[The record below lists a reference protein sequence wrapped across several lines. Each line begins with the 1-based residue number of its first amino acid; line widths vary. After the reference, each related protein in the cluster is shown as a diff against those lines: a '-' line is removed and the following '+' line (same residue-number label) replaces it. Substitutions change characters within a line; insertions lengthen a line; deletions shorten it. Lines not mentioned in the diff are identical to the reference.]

1 VQPRI
6 VLNIR
11 APARR
16 SANLRAWVFCLVAL
30 LAPSDS
36 YAVDPR
42 KALSQYLHD
51 VWQTEDGLPQNSVVT
66 ILRSRDGYLWLGTQ
80 DGLVRFDGVRFTTF
94 DTHNSPG
101 LGHNYILCL
110 LEDRDGSLWIGT
122 SGGGL
127 TRYRDGRFTSF
138 TEKEGLPA
146 SQVKSLMQDR
156 LGRLWVGTIGGGLAR
171 LEGNRLVP
179 VAGTESLAGTRVRTM
194 IEDAVRGMWIATDKG
209 LFRWE
214 ENADAPLSRIEGLSS
229 ENVTDLALSRDGG
242 LWIGTLDRGINRL
255 KDGRMAALST
265 RDGLS
270 NNSIDALI
278 EDSHGTLWIGT
289 QGGGLN
295 RLAGGRV
302 SKLTTQE
309 GLSNDVV
316 MSLIEDR
323 EGSLWVG
330 TAGGGL
336 NRLRDGAMTSL
347 TTKEGLSNDFAG
359 PLFEDR
365 NGVFFIGTSRGGVN
379 RIEDG
384 RITHLT
390 TRDGLLS
397 ELVSA
402 LWVARD
408 GGLWIGSDLGVT
420 RFHEG
425 QVSSLTSKDG
435 HTLSNVAALLEDS
448 EGALWIGTEFFGLFR
463 LKDGLLTNL
472 TAKDGLSNNNVF
484 TMCAGKEGRLWAGTL
499 GGGVSLLKDGRFTNF
514 TTKQGLASDFVV
526 SLYEDDQGALWIGTR
541 GSGLSRLKD
550 GRISSASFEQG
561 VFDSP
566 MAVVEDGLGRFWISS
581 NKGIMR
587 VDRAELEAVLEG
599 RLPRVNA
606 TTYGAADG
614 MRSTE
619 GGAGYQSGI
628 RLRNGQIW
636 FSTARGAVQIT
647 PEALAEEPAPPKV
660 VTEEALID
668 GHVVSAPRALQ
679 VPAGAG
685 AIEIHYTGLSLLM
698 PQRLK
703 FRYRLVGYDTDWVD
717 AGTRRTAYYTGV
729 PHGDYRFEVAA
740 RTDDGP
746 WSEPAASLAMSVA
759 RRFHE
764 TVPFRFAAVLACAA
778 LLYGAYR
785 VRVLQLQARQR
796 ELVALVDLRTQKL
809 KEAVEEAEQ
818 SRAEAVSQRTVAEQA
833 NRAKTIFL
841 ANMSHELRTPLNAV
855 LGFSQLMSR
864 KKGRDEEDLEQLAII
879 GRSGEHLLGLI
890 NDVLSLSKIEAG
902 TVAPLTVSA
911 FEPVPIVEGLAQML
925 SVRAEAKGIDLVLA
939 LDPSLDLVVVGDDLK
954 LRQILLNLLSN
965 AVKFTTHGRV
975 TVRARWSSGQA
986 VFEVEDTGPGLRA
999 EEMDKVFQPFVQ
1011 TAAGLQSA
1019 EGTGLG
1025 LTISRDYARL
1035 MGGDIQVE
1043 SELGKGS
1050 TFTLKVPLQAAP
1062 DAAEARGRGA
1072 RLHVRGIKN
1081 RTAAP
1086 RILVVDDVLNNRL
1099 LLSKLLVS
1107 VGFIVDQAEDGE
1119 SAIAIWDKTRPDLI
1133 FMDVRMRGMD
1143 GMTATRRI
1151 RELEKK
1157 QGTETRVR
1165 IVALS
1170 ASVLEHEQVE
1180 VLDAG
1185 CDDFLA
1191 KPFREGAIF
1200 EKLAQQ
1206 LGLEYEYDE
1215 RVVKDAAPPE
1225 GIGSILTSERLMRL
1239 LPETLARLREAVLR
1253 GDDQAAR
1260 AVAESLRSEDEGLAD
1275 ALLQALRGFQIDRL
1289 MTLMEQTPA

>member
-1 VQPRI
+1 MRDHSPHRSLSAAAI
-6 VLNIR
+6 ALICLSGT
-11 APARR
+11 PA
-16 SANLRAWVFCLVAL
+16 
-30 LAPSDS
+30 

-51 VWQTEDGLPQNSVVT
+51 VWQTEQGLPQNSVGT

-101 LGHNYILCL
+101 LLHNYILCL

-127 TRYRDGRFTSF
+127 SRYNEGRFTSF
-138 TEKEGLPA
+138 TEREGLPA

-156 LGRLWVGTIGGGLAR
+156 RGRVWVGTIGGGLVR
-171 LEGNRLVP
+171 LESSRLVP
-179 VAGTESLAGTRVRTM
+179 VAGTAALAGRRVRTM
-194 IEDAVRGMWIATDKG
+194 IEDGSNGIWIATDDG
-209 LFRWE
+209 LFRLDE
-214 ENADAPLSRIEGLSS
+214 ATGAPLERITGLLSD
-229 ENVTDLALSRDGG
+229 NIADLALSRDGS
-242 LWIGTLDRGINRL
+242 LWVGTLGRGVNRL
-255 KDGRMAALST
+255 REGRVDSLTT

-270 NNSIDALI
+270 NDRVHSLM

-289 QGGGLN
+289 EGGGLN
-295 RLAGGRV
+295 RVVDGRV

-316 MSLIEDR
+316 MSLSEDH

-347 TTKEGLSNDFAG
+347 TTKEGLSNDFVG

-365 NGVFFIGTSRGGVN
+365 DGVFWIGTSRNGLN
-379 RIEDG
+379 RIEGG
-384 RITHLT
+384 RITQIGMQG
-390 TRDGLLS
+390 GLQS
-397 ELVSA
+397 DLVSA
-402 LWVARD
+402 LWVSRD
-408 GGLWIGSDLGVT
+408 GSLWIGSELGLNRV
-420 RFHEG
+420 HLG
-425 QVSSLTSKDG
+425 KVSSLTRVDG
-435 HTLSNVAALLEDS
+435 HPISHVAAVLEDA
-448 EGALWIGTEFFGLFR
+448 EGALWIGTEFFGLYR
-463 LKDGLLTNL
+463 LKDGRLTNL
-472 TAKDGLSNNNVF
+472 SVKDGLSHKNVF
-484 TMCAGKEGRLWAGTL
+484 TMCAGKDGRLWAGTL
-499 GGGVSLLKDGRFTNF
+499 GGGVSLFQDGKFTAF
-514 TTKQGLASDFVV
+514 TTKDGLASDFIV
-526 SLYEDDQGALWIGTR
+526 SLFEDEQGVLWIGTR

-550 GRISSASFEQG
+550 GRVASVSVEQG

-566 MAVVEDGLGRFWISS
+566 MAVVDDGLGRFWISS

-587 VDRAELEAVLEG
+587 VDKEELNAVLDG
-599 RLPRVNA
+599 RLPRVTA
-606 TTYGAADG
+606 MTYGTADG

-628 RLRNGQIW
+628 RLRNGEIW
-636 FSTARGAVQIT
+636 FSTARGAVRIV
-647 PEALAEEPAPPKV
+647 PEPSTTAAKAPPV
-660 VTEEALID
+660 VMEETLID
-668 GHVVSAPRALQ
+668 NHVASHPGSLQ
-679 VPAGAG
+679 IPAGAG
-685 AIEIHYTGLSLLM
+685 AIEFHYTGLSLLM
-698 PQRLK
+698 PQRVK
-703 FRYRLVGYDTDWVD
+703 FRYRLAGYDTDWVD
-717 AGTRRTAYYTGV
+717 AGTRRTAYYTGI
-729 PHGDYRFEVAA
+729 PHGDYRFEVMA
-740 RTDDGP
+740 RNDDGP
-746 WSEPAASLAMSVA
+746 WSEAAASLPVVVA
-759 RRFHE
+759 RRLHE
-764 TVPFRFAAVLACAA
+764 TLAFRFLAVLAFAA

-785 VRVLQLQARQR
+785 VRVLQLQARER

-818 SRAEAVSQRTVAEQA
+818 SRAEAVSQRMVAEQA

-911 FEPVPIVEGLAQML
+911 FEPVPIVEGLVQML
-925 SVRAEAKGIDLVLA
+925 GVRAEAKDIDLVLD

-965 AVKFTTHGRV
+965 AVKFTNHGRV

-986 VFEVEDTGPGLRA
+986 IFEVEDTGPGLSN
-999 EEMDKVFQPFVQ
+999 EEMEKVFQPFVQ

-1072 RLHVRGIKN
+1072 RLHVRGIRN

-1119 SAIAIWDKTRPDLI
+1119 SAIASWEKTRPDLI

-1143 GMTATRRI
+1143 GMTATKRI

-1215 RVVKDAAPPE
+1215 RVVKDATPPE

-1260 AVAESLRSEDEGLAD
+1260 AVAESLRAEDEGLAD
-1275 ALLQALRGFQIDRL
+1275 ALLSALRGFQIDRL